1 MDHVLVRIKRQR
13 KNPYK
18 KLLSNTTLYS
28 ALDLSAISLV
38 PYDPGHNLDEDAW
51 FKIDA
56 FATTDFSL
64 DILNEPVDAKDY
76 NAATKTDFKNISF
89 ILGCQQDDIYF
100 QKVTPAAFIKRK
112 MIQFGE
118 TAFLEESIDRLIVK
132 SIADAVYL
140 KDTDMLVFRDLS
152 TISSIF
158 KDIDQLYK
166 EATDEEV
173 KAFLSND
180 FVNVSGDYNFAA
192 VSKPNR
198 KRIALVSET
207 MQGMSEEQRT
217 GLIGYILDYCKVNV
231 KLSKDGQK
239 FELSSD
245 NELKLVLYGIEERF
259 YTTQHS
265 KQKRLANSV
274 QPL

>member
-1 MDHVLVRIKRQR
+1 
-13 KNPYK
+13 
-18 KLLSNTTLYS
+18 
-28 ALDLSAISLV
+28 
-38 PYDPGHNLDEDAW
+38 
-51 FKIDA
+51 
-56 FATTDFSL
+56 
-64 DILNEPVDAKDY
+64 
-76 NAATKTDFKNISF
+76 
-89 ILGCQQDDIYF
+89 
-100 QKVTPAAFIKRK
+100 

-118 TAFLEESIDRLIVK
+118 TAFLEESTDRLIVK
-132 SIADAVYL
+132 NIADAVYI

-173 KAFLSND
+173 KAFLNND

-217 GLIGYILDYCKVNV
+217 GLIGYVLDYCKVNV